1 MAGHVPIGLHLHLH
15 LRMLQAR
22 AALAWRQGEAGQA
35 LMLRRSALEFARTR
49 FGENG
54 SEAASSRLAL
64 AETLLLMGHAQP
76 ALEELHRAEPVL
88 TRLQLAAS
96 PERRQL
102 DGLMLLA
109 NSSLDDKKKQ

>member
-1 MAGHVPIGLHLHLH
+1 MAGHVPIGLHLH